1 MLCCVLIPHSFLW
14 LNNIPLYGQTTVYL
28 GVRSEVWV
36 DSTLSVSIQVATF
49 MWTSTFL
56 LKLHLHLRFH
66 FHFLSLGVDWWQY
79 VASEGPTAPLFSPSV
94 LRIPLLAPPPHVFSV
109 LWVTI
114 IPDEG

>member
-1 MLCCVLIPHSFLW
+1 
-14 LNNIPLYGQTTVYL
+14 
-28 GVRSEVWV
+28 
-36 DSTLSVSIQVATF
+36 

-56 LKLHLHLRFH
+56 LKLHLHLRFP

-79 VASEGPTAPLFSPSV
+79 VASEGPPAPLFSPSV